1 MTRANEVKVGLTVI
15 LALVAIVVGTF
26 WLKGRRFGAEEISVQ
41 ARFLEAGQILEGNT
55 VKLRGV
61 PIGRVERV
69 ALEPTGL
76 AVIATLRIGAEVPLP
91 EDPVVILSPE
101 SMFGDWQAEI
111 FPRETFPRYEYMEAP
126 DPQVLPGYALPDIS
140 RLTAVADE
148 IAQNLRVLT
157 ERVEEAFT
165 EETAANIVQMIDNIQ
180 QVSDQLTGLI
190 SSQQQ
195 SLDAVAADLQNTT
208 QALGETAVTIRRA
221 FAQVDTA
228 IGEGRLTRIVGSVE
242 RTTAQ
247 SDSLTAALLVA
258 ARELQATAQ
267 VADGAFRSVDAIAS
281 ALQEGRGTLGRL
293 MSDTTLYAQIVDTN
307 AVLQALL
314 IDFQRNPRK
323 YINLTVF

>member
-1 MTRANEVKVGLTVI
+1 MTRGSEVKVGLAVI
-15 LALVAIVVGTF
+15 AALAVIVVGTF
-26 WLKGRRFGAEEISVQ
+26 WLKGTRFGVEEISVQ
-41 ARFLEAGQILEGNT
+41 ARFREAGQILVGNT

-61 PIGRVERV
+61 PIGRVEEV
-69 ALEPTGL
+69 ALEPGGQ
-76 AVIATLRIGAEVPLP
+76 AVVATLRIGAEVPLP
-91 EDPVVILSPE
+91 DDPVVILSPE

-111 FPRETFPRYEYMEAP
+111 FPRTTFPRYDYLEAP

-157 ERVEEAFT
+157 DRVSEAFT
-165 EETAANIVQMIDNIQ
+165 EETANNIVEMIANIQE
-180 QVSDQLTGLI
+180 VSNQLTGLVA
-190 SSQQQ
+190 SQQQ

-228 IGEGRLTRIVGSVE
+228 IGEGRLARIVNNVE

-258 ARELQATAQ
+258 ARELQETAD
-267 VADGAFRSVDAIAS
+267 VADHAFRSVDAIAT
-281 ALQEGRGTLGRL
+281 ALEEGRGTLGRL
-293 MSDTTLYAQIVDTN
+293 LNDTTLYAGIVDTN

-314 IDFQRNPRK
+314 VDFQRNPRK

>member
-1 MTRANEVKVGLTVI
+1 MSRVNEIKVGLVVI
-15 LALVAIVVGTF
+15 LALVTIVIGTF
-26 WLKGRRFGAEEISVQ
+26 WLKGTRFGAEEILVQ
-41 ARFLEAGQILEGNT
+41 ARFREAGQILEGNT

-61 PIGRVERV
+61 PIGRVAEV
-69 ALEPTGL
+69 ALEPGGQ
-76 AVIATLRIGAEVPLP
+76 AVIATLRIGEEVPLP

-111 FPRETFPRYEYMEAP
+111 FPRSTFPRYDYLEAP
-126 DPQVLPGYALPDIS
+126 DPSVLPGYSLPDIS

-148 IAQNLRVLT
+148 IAQNLRVLSD
-157 ERVEEAFT
+157 RVSEAFT
-165 EETAANIVQMIDNIQ
+165 EETAANIVDMIANIQ

-190 SSQQQ
+190 ASQQQ

-208 QALGETAVTIRRA
+208 QALGETAITIRRA

-228 IGEGRLTRIVGSVE
+228 IGEGRLARIVNNVE

-258 ARELQATAQ
+258 ARELQETANI
-267 VADGAFRSVDAIAS
+267 ADDAFRSVGAIAS

-293 MSDTTLYAQIVDTN
+293 LSDTTLYAQIVDTN
-307 AVLQALL
+307 DVLQALL